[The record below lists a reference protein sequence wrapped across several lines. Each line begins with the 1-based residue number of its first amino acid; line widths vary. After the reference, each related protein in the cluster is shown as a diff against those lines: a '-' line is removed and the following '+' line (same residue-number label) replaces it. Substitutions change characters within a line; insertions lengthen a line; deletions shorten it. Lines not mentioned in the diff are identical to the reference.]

1 MLKENLMKR
10 KLKNG
15 EVVIGT
21 WILGLRTPYIT
32 KMIANAGF
40 DYIQIDME
48 HSGMSMETVADLCF
62 AASLSGIVPVVRPS
76 GKTHYLVSRPLDCGA
91 LGLLIPH
98 VDTPEE
104 AEAIVRWAKYPPLGE
119 RGAML
124 LGLPAGFEK
133 RDCQEFVN
141 TTNEETFISVQIESR
156 KAIENIDQILS
167 VKGIDAAVIGRGDMA
182 LDLGFPGQE
191 MHPQVIEYYERL
203 VDACQRHGKI
213 PCMMV
218 PDMETAAYWI
228 QRGVRHVTFGTEF
241 TILMNTYQESAEKLR
256 GVIKKVTGK

>member
-1 MLKENLMKR
+1 MLKENFMKK

-21 WILGLRTPYIT
+21 WILGIRTPYIT
-32 KMIANAGF
+32 KIIANAGF
-40 DYIQIDME
+40 DYVQIDME

-62 AASLSGIVPVVRPS
+62 TASLSGLVPVVRPS
-76 GKTHYLVSRPLDCGA
+76 GKAQYLVSRPLDCGA

-98 VDTPEE
+98 VDKPEE

-119 RGAML
+119 RGAMVQ
-124 LGLPAGFEK
+124 GVPAGFEK
-133 RDCQEFVN
+133 RDSKEFIN
-141 TTNEETFISVQIESR
+141 TANEETFISVQIESK
-156 KAIENIDQILS
+156 KAIQNIDQILS
-167 VKGIDAAVIGRGDMA
+167 VKGVDAAVIGRGDMS

-191 MHPQVIEYYERL
+191 MHPKIIEYYEIL
-203 VDACQRHGKI
+203 IDACQRHDKI

-228 QRGVRHVTFGTEF
+228 KKGVRHVTFGTEF
-241 TILMNTYQESAEKLR
+241 TILMQTYQESASKLR
-256 GVIKKVTGK
+256 SVIKDVMGK